1 MAHVYY
7 NEKGNVVINGVER
20 TPKPIDDLKELL
32 PCPFCGTTPIKN
44 KKEGVSQILCP
55 NCLTE
60 KTGFSFDN
68 AISKWNRRS
77 YVSEMQK

>member
-1 MAHVYY
+1 MAYVYY
-7 NEKGNVVINGVER
+7 NEKGNVVINGKEVK
-20 TPKPIDDLKELL
+20 PKPIDDLNELL
-32 PCPFCGTTPIKN
+32 PCPFCGTTPIKT

-60 KTGFSFDN
+60 KTGFGFDE

-77 YVSEMQK
+77 K